1 MGPLNKLVRQKKETP
16 LVGVFLYQCIKLM
29 LLLSIGQSMK
39 PKFFSKSIHFRK
51 WLEKNHEIKKELL
64 VGFYKKDSGKPSITW
79 PESVDEALCFG
90 WIDGIRKSLKEE
102 SYTIRFTPRKE
113 KSHWS
118 AVNIKRFSELKK
130 DGLIQASGQLAF
142 ERMEVK
148 NSKQASFE
156 QGKVVLPK
164 KFESK
169 IKANKKAWAF
179 FLQLAASYKKA
190 SIWWV
195 ISAKKEETQWKRL
208 EVLINSSEAH
218 ERIPQLQL
226 SKKK

>member
-1 MGPLNKLVRQKKETP
+1 M
-16 LVGVFLYQCIKLM
+16 
-29 LLLSIGQSMK
+29 
-39 PKFFSKSIHFRK
+39 
-51 WLEKNHEIKKELL
+51 
-64 VGFYKKDSGKPSITW
+64 
-79 PESVDEALCFG
+79 
-90 WIDGIRKSLKEE
+90 
-102 SYTIRFTPRKE
+102 
-113 KSHWS
+113 
-118 AVNIKRFSELKK
+118 NIKRFSELKK

>member
-1 MGPLNKLVRQKKETP
+1 
-16 LVGVFLYQCIKLM
+16 
-29 LLLSIGQSMK
+29 MK
-39 PKFFSKSIHFRK
+39 PKFFSKPVLFRK
-51 WLEKNHEIKKELL
+51 WLEKNHATKKELL
-64 VGFYKKDSGKPSITW
+64 VGFHKKDSGKLSITW

-90 WIDGIRKSLKEE
+90 WIDGIRKSLDKE

-130 DGLIQASGQLAF
+130 SGLIQASGQLAF
-142 ERMEVK
+142 ERMETK

-156 QGKVVLPK
+156 QGKVALPK
-164 KFESK
+164 KFEAK
-169 IKANKKAWAF
+169 IKANKKAWTYF
-179 FLQLAASYKKA
+179 QELAPSYKKA

-208 EVLINSSEAH
+208 NILTKSSEAQ
-218 ERIPQLQL
+218 EKIPHLQIP
-226 SKKK
+226 KKK